1 MLRIEILLY
10 KIRMKKLIL
19 TANRDL
25 RTPLKCGQCV
35 MHIFGGNHQDSHHQ
49 QYVKRIDMYH
59 NRRMNQIHMELNETK
74 PMSDQFF
81 GDARVYKNLPFAHSD
96 ACPNQIFEE
105 NCKNENLEPDY
116 SSKDQRIAVCMAI
129 FDKNDHILL
138 TRRLKS
144 MRIFPNAWV
153 IPGGHVDYNETLEQ
167 SVVREINEEIGIS
180 LNKEELT

>member
-1 MLRIEILLY
+1 
-10 KIRMKKLIL
+10 
-19 TANRDL
+19 
-25 RTPLKCGQCV
+25 
-35 MHIFGGNHQDSHHQ
+35 
-49 QYVKRIDMYH
+49 MYH